1 MRNRKAFR
9 DWWETHLEKPT
20 IAIVFL
26 FLVSLLTPRAYPF
39 SSETKATFKILEFI
53 FWGLFSLEYLIRV
66 YLAKDRLRFIKR
78 HPIDLI
84 IILVPPIR
92 LFHVITTISITAY
105 FLRKARNLFLQKNAW
120 FLLTMAP
127 LMLTV
132 SSVLMYEVESKAKGS
147 TIKSFGDSLWWAI
160 TTMSTVGYG
169 DKYPVT
175 NLGKIIATLTIIV
188 GVSLIGML
196 TAEIAVIFIGT
207 REEEETSDKANFTMV
222 MNKLE
227 SMEKDIKDLKGIQEI
242 EPKED

>member
-1 MRNRKAFR
+1 MG
-9 DWWETHLEKPT
+9 
-20 IAIVFL
+20 
-26 FLVSLLTPRAYPF
+26 S
-39 SSETKATFKILEFI
+39 I
-53 FWGLFSLEYLIRV
+53 FLEYAIRV
-66 YLAKDRLRFIKR
+66 YLAEERSRFIKR

-84 IILVPPIR
+84 IIVVPPIG
-92 LFHVITTISITAY
+92 LFHVITTFSITAY

-127 LMLTV
+127 LMIIV
-132 SSVLMYEVESKAKGS
+132 SSVLMYEVESKVKGS
-147 TIKSFGDSLWWAI
+147 TIKSFTDSLWWAV

-175 NLGKIIATLTIIV
+175 NTGRAIATLTIIA

-207 REEEETSDKANFTMV
+207 REQEETNDKINFTMV

-227 SMEKDIKDLKGIQEI
+227 SMEKDIKDLKTD
-242 EPKED
+242 KESRTE